1 MGSGI
6 CGNQM
11 CWQLRGKWQS
21 GVGDL
26 GWGLVPFRLPGLPL
40 TLAPPTPVLRSLD
53 FPSFSA
59 STLFSFAF
67 RALYL
72 ILGREQERRGLSPSP
87 SPSCCCL
94 LRELHFPPLGFSAHP
109 PTPVFP
115 SVFSCLSSSP

>member
-11 CWQLRGKWQS
+11 CWQLRGKWQR

-26 GWGLVPFRLPGLPL
+26 GWGLVPFRPPGLPL
-40 TLAPPTPVLRSLD
+40 PHPTTPSPTEPRFSL
-53 FPSFSA
+53 SA
-59 STLFSFAF
+59 SALFSFAF

-72 ILGREQERRGLSPSP
+72 ILGREWKERRGLSLSLPFLLLSP
-87 SPSCCCL
+87 PGASLSSSWFLCP
-94 LRELHFPPLGFSAHP
+94 HP
-109 PTPVFP
+109 PVFP

>member
-26 GWGLVPFRLPGLPL
+26 GWGLVPFRPPGLP
-40 TLAPPTPVLRSLD
+40 PPPRQSYGASI
-53 FPSFSA
+53 FPLSFSA
-59 STLFSFAF
+59 SALFSFAF
-67 RALYL
+67 RALHL
-72 ILGREQERRGLSPSP
+72 ILGREWKERRGLSLSLPFLLLSP
-87 SPSCCCL
+87 PGASLSSSWFLCP
-94 LRELHFPPLGFSAHP
+94 H
-109 PTPVFP
+109 TPVFP